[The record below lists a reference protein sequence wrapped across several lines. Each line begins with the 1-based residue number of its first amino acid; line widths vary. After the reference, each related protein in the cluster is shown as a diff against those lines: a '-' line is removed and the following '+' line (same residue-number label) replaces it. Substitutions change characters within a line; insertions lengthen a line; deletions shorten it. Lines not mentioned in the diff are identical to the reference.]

1 MCLFPDKSS
10 IELFHY
16 ILSDELMEK
25 IVEYTNERIE
35 VEYNIRYWFTVFE
48 MTQLIDNSQL
58 IIENIQLENEM
69 KETQKQIEEKK
80 PVKSTS
86 SKKSKKTKKKK
97 KE

>member
-1 MCLFPDKSS
+1 
-10 IELFHY
+10 
-16 ILSDELMEK
+16 
-25 IVEYTNERIE
+25 
-35 VEYNIRYWFTVFE
+35 